1 MGLAKDSV
9 CSASMSKKRPKGKAI
24 WLNISLF
31 LAVITSLFWFQWSA
45 EVSKVEAIKLIGLQ
59 PATAQPVRQEEVWQ
73 KVYER
78 LPSLPRE
85 NQYINRETG
94 EVDTDSNLV
103 SRLVEYHLEVKS
115 RPPYYRFD
123 WKLTLADY
131 LGVNEKISELE
142 YPDHNILMENP
153 MEGDRAAIA
162 QLNRAQR
169 NALVEVLVSL
179 FNPNLPQTPT
189 LTPSASPSPT
199 PTPNPRVIPALPK
212 PGDARL
218 LLPGE

>member
-9 CSASMSKKRPKGKAI
+9 CNASMSKKRPKGKTI
-24 WLNISLF
+24 WLNVSLF
-31 LAVITSLFWFQWSA
+31 LALITSLFWFHWSA
-45 EVSKVEAIKLIGLQ
+45 EVGKVEGIKLIGLQ
-59 PATAQPVRQEEVWQ
+59 PATAQSVRQEEVWQ

-94 EVDTDSNLV
+94 EVDADSNLV
-103 SRLVEYHLEVKS
+103 SRLVEYHLKVKS
-115 RPPYYRFD
+115 RPPSYRFD

-142 YPDHNILMENP
+142 YPGYNTLVENP

-169 NALVEVLVSL
+169 GALVEVLVSV
-179 FNPNLPQTPT
+179 FSPNRTETPT
-189 LTPSASPSPT
+189 PRPSASPSPT
-199 PTPNPRVIPALPK
+199 PTPNPRVIPALPQ

-218 LLPGE
+218 LLP